1 MDAVA
6 LDFVSGL
13 YPERTAVGIN
23 CQNMLQWDG
32 MVHCAAQQQPLGATS
47 LPLQRPERFGA
58 QVNTSG
64 TFDAMERTVQKLETG
79 HLYIKRYE
87 NSTSEKIF
95 ICK

>member
-1 MDAVA
+1 MD
-6 LDFVSGL
+6 
-13 YPERTAVGIN
+13 
-23 CQNMLQWDG
+23 
-32 MVHCAAQQQPLGATS
+32 ATS

-64 TFDAMERTVQKLETG
+64 TFDVMERAVQKLETG
-79 HLYIKRYE
+79 HLYIQRYK